1 MVTSDYIS
9 VEQAYTYHSADNYYQ
24 VQIGEYRGKLKDELQ
39 IGDLDFESFK
49 QVLQGINPTTGEAL
63 VSSKNGQDKKRGAID
78 ITMSAPKSFS
88 VLVELAAAK
97 GDTKLLN
104 SLMDVWDK
112 SVNTTLD
119 HIEREYSYTRIQK
132 KNKRREF
139 KTGNLLITKFGH
151 DTARPV
157 TDKKTK
163 AVVIDPDIHTHNLL
177 MNFTKAADG
186 KYRSLEAKKLLDAN
200 ITNGRFLRSELA
212 VNLQKDLG
220 INTVVT
226 DAKQGFIEIEG
237 VPHELL
243 DEYSSRHKQ
252 IEEKLIELR
261 EKFPHMDET
270 KLQKK
275 AALMSRE
282 SKKIIDIDRDEI
294 RKDNLSRAEKIVN
307 VDELLQKFK
316 RPEQNQKI
324 TTVENTIQT
333 IQNQNEEEKT
343 NIIIQNVIKNAEKEV
358 KKLPK
363 YKQNIYSVLS
373 SSTVALLGKVSSSEI
388 FLHVKK
394 SEEVKQK
401 QLNTMHEVLLH
412 SLKSTK
418 LDTQKLFECLKQPDI
433 KIKIEEKFENER
445 ARTTSERERFAQSYS
460 RVADQLERT
469 KFSNYRDVEHIATTT
484 AERGGGVSRTDAERD
499 DVTHA
504 GAAGVN
510 YPNITREE
518 LQRADRLNDERR
530 AREQKREQGAEL

>member
-9 VEQAYTYHSADNYYQ
+9 VEQAYTYHSKDNYYQ
-24 VQIGEYRGKLKDELQ
+24 IQTGEYRGKLKDELQ

-49 QVLQGINPTTGEAL
+49 QVLQGINPTTGESL
-63 VSSKNGQDKKRGAID
+63 VSSKRGQDKKRGAVD

-97 GDTKLLN
+97 GDTKLFN
-104 SLMDVWDK
+104 SLMETWDK

-119 HIEREYSYTRIQK
+119 HIEREYSFTRIQK
-132 KNKRREF
+132 SKKRREV

-157 TDKKTK
+157 TNKQTK
-163 AVVIDPDIHTHNLL
+163 VVVIDPDIHTHNLL
-177 MNFTKAADG
+177 MNFTRAADG

-220 INTVVT
+220 IATVVT

-261 EKFPHMDET
+261 EKFPNMDET

-316 RPEQNQKI
+316 RGEPNQKI

-333 IQNQNEEEKT
+333 IQNKEERV
-343 NIIIQNVIKNAEKEV
+343 NIIIQNVIKSAERDV
-358 KKLPK
+358 KRLPK
-363 YKQNIYSVLS
+363 YRQNIYSVLS
-373 SSTVALLGKVSSSEI
+373 SSTVSLLGKVRASEI
-388 FLHVKK
+388 FTHVKK
-394 SEEVKQK
+394 YEEVKQK
-401 QLNTMHEVLLH
+401 QLNTMHEVLMH
-412 SLKSTK
+412 SLQSTK
-418 LDTQKLFECLKQPDI
+418 LDTQKLFESLKTPDI
-433 KIKIEEKFENER
+433 KIQIEEEFEN
-445 ARTTSERERFAQSYS
+445 ARSRRRNPSERDRLTKSYDRVSNSITRAKQSYN
-460 RVADQLERT
+460 RDVADL
-469 KFSNYRDVEHIATTT
+469 TTT
-484 AERGGGVSRTDAERD
+484 AERGVERTDAKRD
-499 DVTHA
+499 DVTNVRTT
-504 GAAGVN
+504 GVN
-510 YPNITREE
+510 NSSVVTVEHLRRAEE
-518 LQRADRLNDERR
+518 LHRKRY
-530 AREQKREQGAEL
+530 EQNRDKGVEL